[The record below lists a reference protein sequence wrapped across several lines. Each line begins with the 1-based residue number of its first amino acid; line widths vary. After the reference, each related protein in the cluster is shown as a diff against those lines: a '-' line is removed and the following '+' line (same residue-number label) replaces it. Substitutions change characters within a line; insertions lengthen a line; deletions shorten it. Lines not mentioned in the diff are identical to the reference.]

1 MSVLEF
7 QGFPSIKRLSRDIII
22 TEKLDG
28 TNAQIYI
35 ELRDNVPQDEL
46 DSGVAPFMSVQR
58 DGIDYVMLAGSR
70 TRWLGKGKYDN
81 FGFGEWVGKHS
92 DELLKLGPGRHFG
105 EWYGKGIQ
113 RGYGLTNKR
122 FSLFNVSRWK
132 TCCSD
137 AEEYEV
143 LPGCCGV
150 VPILYKGPFTEEAI
164 YLALDALATGGSV
177 AAPGFMDPEGIVVF
191 HTASNTLFKKTFK
204 GDEKGKGV

>member
-1 MSVLEF
+1 MTLEF

-35 ELRDNVPQDEL
+35 ELRANVPQDEL
-46 DSGVAPFMSVQR
+46 DSANAPFLSVQK

-70 TRWLGKGKYDN
+70 SRWLGKGKDDN
-81 FGFGEWVGKHS
+81 FGFGEWVGKYS
-92 DELLKLGPGRHFG
+92 EELLKLGPGRHFG

-122 FSLFNVSRWK
+122 FSLFNVSRWAEAVDRPV
-132 TCCSD
+132 CC
-137 AEEYEV
+137 Y
-143 LPGCCGV
+143 V
-150 VPILYKGPFTEEAI
+150 VPTLYKGPFTEESI
-164 YLALDALATGGSV
+164 YIALDALKTGGSV

-191 HTASNTLFKKTFK
+191 HTAANTLFKKTFK
-204 GDEKGKGV
+204 GDEKGKGQ